1 MFSRSGIRETVLHMN
16 QGTSQQPQGSAPDGR
31 APLSRERVLR
41 AAISIADKRGISAVT
56 MRAVA
61 SALGVEAM
69 SLYNHI
75 TNKDDMLD
83 GMIDLVVEEIAL
95 PQDAAD
101 WREAMSCRA
110 VAAHGAFTRHP
121 WAPALI
127 DSRETSGPARLR
139 YFDWVLGVL
148 VRAGFTLET
157 AGRCFSVLDSYIY
170 GFGRQQSNA
179 FAEEADVEEASA
191 EEMAAAFM
199 EAIPPD
205 QYPYL
210 HDMTL
215 QVMGDGWDEDASFR
229 FGLEIVLDGLA
240 QRLSAG
246 KTG

>member
-1 MFSRSGIRETVLHMN
+1 MSKR
-16 QGTSQQPQGSAPDGR
+16 TSQQPQDSVSDGR
-31 APLSRERVLR
+31 SPLSRDRILR
-41 AAISIADKRGISAVT
+41 AAIVVADERGISAVT

-75 TNKDDMLD
+75 ANKDDMLD
-83 GMIDLVVEEIAL
+83 GMIDLVVEEITL
-95 PQDAAD
+95 PEDTGD
-101 WREAMSCRA
+101 WRDAMRCRA
-110 VAAHGAFTRHP
+110 VLAHEAFTRHP

-139 YFDWVLGVL
+139 YLDWVLGVL
-148 VRAGFTLET
+148 VRAGFTLVS
-157 AGRCFSVLDSYIY
+157 AGRCFSVLDSYVY

-179 FAEEADVEEASA
+179 SAEESGAAEASA

-215 QVMGDGWDEDASFR
+215 RVMGDGWDADASFR
-229 FGLEIVLDGLA
+229 FGLEIVLDGLEH
-240 QRLSAG
+240 RLSAEQG
-246 KTG
+246 G